1 MREMVGNQM
10 RRFIEPEIRDLT
22 EHFTLAGNRVGQY
35 HVEGR
40 QAVTGDH
47 QQALIIKAIDIAD
60 FAPVQQGQA
69 GQMGSVQGRRHC
81 QYPNFRNCRYC
92 KAEGHI
98 GAVTISA

>member
-10 RRFIEPEIRDLT
+10 RRFIEPEIRDLA
-22 EHFTLAGNRVGQY
+22 EHFALARNRIGQYYVEGLQSVAGN
-35 HVEGR
+35 
-40 QAVTGDH
+40 H
-47 QQALIIKAIDIAD
+47 QQALVIKAVNIAD
-60 FAPVQQGQA
+60 FASVQQGQA
-69 GQMGSVQGRRHC
+69 GQMGSVKGRRHC